1 MINFRIKIDDKEIYK
16 MIKKQPTAVLSVGF
30 WDDMYEGIEKG
41 FYSSYGLGG
50 KNTGKSRRYSPKKP
64 ISVAEV
70 AAANEF
76 GGGHRP
82 PRPFM
87 RWTLKNRARKWRKVV
102 ADILPQYAHDLKKVM
117 SVLGEIAAEDLA
129 DTIKIWT
136 RPPNA
141 PSTVKKKGFNDPLVD
156 SGQMMNGVRWKVE

>member
-16 MIKKQPTAVLSVGF
+16 MIKKHPKAVLSVGF

-87 RWTLKNRARKWRKVV
+87 RYTVKSRARKWRKIVQ
-102 ADILPQYAHDLKKVM
+102 DLLPQYAHDIKKVM
-117 SVLGEIAAEDLA
+117 EHLGEIAAEDLS
-129 DTIKIWT
+129 DVIRIWT
-136 RPPNA
+136 TPPNA
-141 PSTVKKKGFNDPLVD
+141 PSTIKKKGFNDPLVD
-156 SGQMMNGVRWKVE
+156 SGQMMNSVRWKVE